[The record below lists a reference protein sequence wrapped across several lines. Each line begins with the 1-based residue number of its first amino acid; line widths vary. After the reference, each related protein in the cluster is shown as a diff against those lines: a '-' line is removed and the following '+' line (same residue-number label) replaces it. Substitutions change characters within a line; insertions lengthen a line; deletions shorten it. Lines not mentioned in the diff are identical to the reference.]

1 MSRVNVLLCFFLVII
16 LIPKAKAAIASSYV
30 DPDTILAATT
40 TIEFVKHAGGV
51 WASTGAGV
59 NFTFDLGQ
67 TWLLYNTSNGLLS
80 DNLSAIF
87 SINNRLWVGANHSEL
102 VDEAPTSFSDG
113 LLYTDDLGD
122 NWFQVDFDALGVDKV
137 YGYGRQ
143 IYDIAGHYDANQNED
158 WLFISAWAGALV
170 ASRDGGA
177 NWRRIF
183 PSIVDSINYTNIAA
197 PDLRMLYFSCAVDT
211 SHGDTLFL
219 WGGTAEGIFEY
230 IFVPA
235 DLKAFSPLINQIAF
249 CDACTDSAGS
259 FVFIGGN
266 NGLTRGFKT
275 GGPYVSRFQS
285 DGLPGPQVSAVTD
298 FRDRVIVGTA
308 NANGSSSTGLAY
320 SDDRGDSF
328 TPVFGFNSS
337 YALAGNSNRIY
348 DFAVIGERLYLAAEE
363 AGLLVSLD
371 SGLSWSAVV
380 VDTPD
385 VSQGNR
391 RNVVYALNAE
401 ADTLRLGT
409 DSGLVQLFMNPAG
422 VVDSSRFYVFTEDAN
437 SSARVSI
444 VRTQRFFTDTTLD
457 STAIWTVNQ
466 RTTIDGAPIV
476 ARSSDGGL
484 SWNYLEIGQGVTEFS
499 HDVNFTGDTVYIVGT
514 QGAKRIASFSPGMFI
529 QSFLIKDSITS
540 DAFNPGTD
548 TLTTIEVH
556 GDTIFI
562 GTRNGFAIANTRDSA
577 QPPKFKITRINTDS
591 LLANAVVQ
599 FQYDPANPFVAGVT
613 GNFVP
618 AIEVQY
624 RGADP
629 AIVWSSC
636 RPTGGGQT
644 NGIAAGAVVPVLL
657 PDSSFTFERLWV
669 SVYDNFA
676 WNFAFYGD
684 TVFAAT
690 DSGLIFTSDTGFSW
704 DTMQFIDFAGERIY
718 DASRP
723 VFGIE
728 VIDGNLWVGGEDRM
742 LVVDLGSSVSQGY
755 YVVDTATAAE
765 DVYAFPVPYSNV
777 QHRGG
782 DITFRFAL
790 KQDASVTIEVYDFAM
805 NLVRRVIDNQF
816 FVSNFYPNLTARV
829 DWDALNGQG
838 NELAVGMYYFKVEL
852 STGET
857 RWGKLAIIP

>member
-1 MSRVNVLLCFFLVII
+1 MSRVKFLLCFFLVIT
-16 LIPKAKAAIASSYV
+16 LIPKAKAAIATSYV
-30 DPDTILAATT
+30 DPDTVLAATT

-67 TWLLYNTSNGLLS
+67 TWLLYDASNGMLS

-87 SINNRLWVGANHSEL
+87 SINNRLWVGASHSEL
-102 VDEAPTSFSDG
+102 VDESPTSFSDG

-122 NWFQVDFDALGVDKV
+122 NWFQVDFSASGVDKLLGV
-137 YGYGRQ
+137 NSQ
-143 IYDIAGHYDANQNED
+143 IFDIVGHYDANQNEN
-158 WLFISAWAGALV
+158 WLFISAWAGALI
-170 ASRDGGA
+170 ASRDGGSG
-177 NWRRIF
+177 WRRIF
-183 PSIVDSINYTNIAA
+183 PSIVDSINYTNNAV

-308 NANGSSSTGLAY
+308 TANGSSSTGLAY

-328 TPVFGFNSS
+328 TPVAGFNSS
-337 YALAGNSNRIY
+337 YALPGNSNRIY

-371 SGLSWSAVV
+371 SGLNWSAVV

-409 DSGLVQLFMNPAG
+409 DSGLVQLFMDPSG
-422 VVDSSRFYVFTEDAN
+422 VVDSTRFYVFTEDDN
-437 SSARVSI
+437 SSARVSK

-466 RTTIDGAPIV
+466 RTTNGSPIV

-484 SWNYLEIGQGVTEFS
+484 SWNHLQIGQGVAELS
-499 HDVNFTGDTVYIVGT
+499 HDINFTGDTVYIVGT
-514 QGAKRIASFSPGMFI
+514 EGAKRIASYSPGMLI
-529 QSFLIKDSITS
+529 QSFLIKDSVTS
-540 DAFNPGTD
+540 DAFDPGTD

-562 GTRNGFAIANTRDSA
+562 GTRNGFAIANARDSA
-577 QPPKFKITRINTDS
+577 VPPKFKITRINTDS

-629 AIVWSSC
+629 AIVWASC
-636 RPTGGGQT
+636 RPVGSGET

-657 PDSSFTFERLWV
+657 PDSSFIFERLWV
-669 SVYDNFA
+669 SVYDDFA
-676 WNFAFYGD
+676 WNFAFNGD

-690 DSGLIFTSDTGFSW
+690 NNGLIFTADTGFSW
-704 DTMQFIDFAGERIY
+704 DTMQFIDSAGNVIY

-723 VFGIE
+723 VFGVD
-728 VIDGNLWVGGEDRM
+728 VIDGNLWVGGKDRV
-742 LVVDLGSSVSQGY
+742 LIVDLSSFVSQGFF
-755 YVVDTATAAE
+755 VVDSATAAE
-765 DVYAFPVPYSNV
+765 EVYAFPVPYSNV
-777 QHRGG
+777 INTDDG
-782 DITFRFAL
+782 ITFRFVVE
-790 KQDASVTIEVYDFAM
+790 QDAYVTIEVYDFAI
-805 NLVRRVIDNQF
+805 NLVRRVIDNRF
-816 FVSNFYPNLTARV
+816 FVSEFYPNLIASVR
-829 DWDALNGQG
+829 WDALNGQG
-838 NELAVGMYYFKVEL
+838 HELAVGMYYFKVEL

>member
-1 MSRVNVLLCFFLVII
+1 MNRVKFLFCFFLVII
-16 LIPKAKAAIASSYV
+16 LIPKANAAIATSYE
-30 DPDTILAATT
+30 DPDTVLAATT
-40 TIEFVKHAGGV
+40 GIEIIKHAGGV
-51 WASTGAGV
+51 WIATGAGV

-67 TWLLYNTSNGLLS
+67 TWLLYDTSNGMLS

-87 SINNRLWVGANHSEL
+87 SLNNRLWVGANHSEF
-102 VDEAPTSFSDG
+102 VDDAPTTFSDG

-122 NWFQVDFDALGVDKV
+122 NWFQVDFGASSVDKLSGV
-137 YGYGRQ
+137 NTQ
-143 IYDIAGHYDANQNED
+143 VFDITGHFDANQNED
-158 WLFISAWAGALV
+158 WLFFSAWAGALV
-170 ASRDGGA
+170 ASRDGGTS
-177 NWRRIF
+177 WRRLY
-183 PSIVDSINYTNIAA
+183 PSVQDSIDYDFLAQ
-197 PDLRMLYFSCAVDT
+197 PDLRMLYFSCATDT

-230 IFVPA
+230 IFIPA
-235 DLKAFSPLINQIAF
+235 DQKAFSPLINQFAF

-259 FVFIGGN
+259 FVFIGGS

-275 GGPYVSRFQS
+275 GGPFVSRFQS
-285 DGLPGPQVSAVTD
+285 DGLPGPQVSALTD
-298 FRDRVIVGTA
+298 FRNRVIVGTA
-308 NANGSSSTGLAY
+308 DANGSSSTGLAY

-328 TPVFGFNSS
+328 TPVSGFNSS

-348 DFAVIGERLYLAAEE
+348 NFAVIGERLYLAAEE

-380 VDTPD
+380 IDTPD
-385 VSQGNR
+385 ISQGNR

-409 DSGLVQLFMNPAG
+409 DSGLVQLFMDPSG
-422 VVDSSRFYVFTEDAN
+422 IVDSSRFYVFTEDPN
-437 SSARVSI
+437 SSARVSK

-466 RTTIDGAPIV
+466 RTTIDGSPIV

-484 SWNYLEIGQGVTEFS
+484 SWDHLQIGQGVAELS

-514 QGAKRIASFSPGMFI
+514 QGAKRIVSFSPGMFVL
-529 QSFLIKDSITS
+529 SLLIKDSVTTDDFS
-540 DAFNPGTD
+540 RD

-562 GTRNGFAIANTRDSA
+562 GTRNGFAISNARDSA
-577 QPPKFKITRINTDS
+577 QPPKFRITRINTDS
-591 LLANAVVQ
+591 LVANSVLQ
-599 FQYDPANPFVAGVT
+599 FQYDIANPFVAGVT

-618 AIEVQY
+618 AMEVQY

-629 AIVWSSC
+629 AIVWASC
-636 RPTGGGQT
+636 RPTGSGQT
-644 NGIAAGAVVPVLL
+644 NGIGAGAVVPVLL

-669 SVYDNFA
+669 SVYDEFA
-676 WNFAFYGD
+676 WNFAFNGD

-690 DSGLIFTSDTGFSW
+690 DNGLIFTSDTGFSW
-704 DTMQFIDFAGERIY
+704 DTMQFIDSAGNVIY
-718 DASRP
+718 DASRS
-723 VFGIE
+723 VFGVEI
-728 VIDGNLWVGGEDRM
+728 IDNNLWVGGEDRV
-742 LVVDLGSSVSQGY
+742 LIVDLSSAVTRGFF
-755 YVVDTATAAE
+755 VVDTITPAGE
-765 DVYAFPVPYSNV
+765 VYAFPVPYSYA
-777 QHRGG
+777 QHSGKK
-782 DITFRFAL
+782 ITFRFEL
-790 KQDASVTIEVYDFAM
+790 RQDALVTIEVYDFAM
-805 NLVRRVIDNQF
+805 NLVSRVKDNQPF
-816 FVSNFYPNLTARV
+816 TAGFYPNLIKRA

>member
-1 MSRVNVLLCFFLVII
+1 MNSVKFLLCFFLVII

-30 DPDTILAATT
+30 DPDTVLAATT

-51 WASTGAGV
+51 WAATGAGV

-87 SINNRLWVGANHSEL
+87 SQNNRLWLGANHSEL
-102 VDEAPTSFSDG
+102 VNDAPETFSDG

-137 YGYGRQ
+137 YGYRRPVF
-143 IYDIAGHYDANQNED
+143 DITGHYDANQNED
-158 WLFISAWAGALV
+158 WLFFSAWAGALV
-170 ASRDGGA
+170 ASRDGGSG
-177 NWRRIF
+177 WRRLF
-183 PSIVDSINYTNIAA
+183 PSIVDSINYTNNAV

-219 WGGTAEGIFEY
+219 WGGTAEGIFQY
-230 IFVPA
+230 IFIPA
-235 DLKAFSPLINQIAF
+235 DLKAFSPLINQFAF

-275 GGPYVSRFQS
+275 GGPFVSRFQS
-285 DGLPGPQVSAVTD
+285 DGLPGPQVSALTD

-328 TPVFGFNSS
+328 TPVSGFNSS

-391 RNVVYALNAE
+391 RNVVYALDAE

-409 DSGLVQLFMNPAG
+409 DSGLVQLFMDPSG
-422 VVDSSRFYVFTEDAN
+422 VVDSSRFYVFTEDAV
-437 SSARVSI
+437 SSARVVK
-444 VRTQRFFTDTTLD
+444 VRTQRFFTGVTLD
-457 STAIWTVNQ
+457 SSAIWTVNEKA
-466 RTTIDGAPIV
+466 TIDGSPMV

-484 SWNYLEIGQGVTEFS
+484 SWAHLEISQSVAKNS
-499 HDVNFTGDTVYIVGT
+499 YDVNFTGDTVYIVGI
-514 QGAKRIASFSPGMFI
+514 QGAKRIASYSPGMFI
-529 QSFLIKDSITS
+529 QSFLIKDSVTS
-540 DAFNPGTD
+540 DDFGQD

-562 GTRNGFAIANTRDSA
+562 GTRNGFAIANARDSA

-591 LLANAVVQ
+591 LVANAVVQ

-618 AIEVQY
+618 AMEVQY

-636 RPTGGGQT
+636 RPVGNGET

-657 PDSSFTFERLWV
+657 PDSSFIFERLWV
-669 SVYDNFA
+669 SVYDDFA
-676 WNFAFYGD
+676 WNFAFNGD

-690 DSGLIFTSDTGFSW
+690 DNGLIFSSDTGFSW
-704 DTMQFIDFAGERIY
+704 DTMQFIDSAGNEIY
-718 DASRP
+718 DASRS
-723 VFGIE
+723 VFGVE
-728 VIDGNLWVGGEDRM
+728 VIDGNLWVGGEDRV
-742 LVVDLGSSVSQGY
+742 LIVDLDSLVSRGFF
-755 YVVDTATAAE
+755 VVDTATPVE
-765 DVYAFPVPYSNV
+765 EVYAFPVP
-777 QHRGG
+777 
-782 DITFRFAL
+782 
-790 KQDASVTIEVYDFAM
+790 
-805 NLVRRVIDNQF
+805 
-816 FVSNFYPNLTARV
+816 
-829 DWDALNGQG
+829 
-838 NELAVGMYYFKVEL
+838 
-852 STGET
+852 
-857 RWGKLAIIP
+857 